1 MDARSFRAL
10 EYAKIINQL
19 TQQAATAVGKER
31 CQGLQPHTDVAHI
44 RQRLAET
51 TQARRLLETVG
62 TPPWG
67 GATDIRP
74 LLQQAKAEATLE
86 PHELLAV
93 GEFVVACRRLLAYF
107 QRSSLEAP
115 ALFQLASPLHDYGE
129 LEGQISHCISDDG
142 QVKPDASNELIRLHH
157 RADTLRER
165 LHNEL
170 EGFVDEYT
178 SRGWLQDPLIVQRSG
193 RWCVP
198 VLTQYQSRFPGIV
211 HDRSGSGATV
221 FMEPTDVVE
230 LGNDL
235 RSTELAIDEEIHRVL
250 GELTLQV
257 AAHCTELSDDIR
269 QIGLLDFIFAKGQL
283 SRAHQ
288 ATEPEITDKDGYIN
302 FNSARHPLLTGEVV
316 PIDLWIGRDFTT
328 LIITGPNTGGKTV
341 TLKTVGLLTLMAQ
354 SGLHVP
360 AEPGTKI
367 SVFDAIY
374 ADIGEE
380 QSIEQSLST
389 FSSHMTQIVKIINRV
404 KSASA
409 GAAGVNALVL
419 LDEIGAGTDP
429 AEGSALARATLEYL
443 HSTGCR
449 TIVTTHY
456 NDLKAFAYAQ
466 DGMQNAAVQF
476 DPESLQPTYQ
486 VVIGH
491 PGPSNAFEIAQHLG
505 LSPTLVHRSQQLL
518 GQRRQDFTE
527 ALQQVHA
534 TQRQL
539 QDQHHQAAQTSRE
552 LEELRQQYRQ
562 RFQQFQEERQQVL
575 AEAYTEADQIIAS
588 AQQQAQEIIQQLQQQ
603 SHHTARSEELRTE
616 LKQARQQLR
625 DAQARQQEQLAEQ
638 LPAPADTEPLET
650 VVPGDH
656 VYVPAFNRQ
665 ATVLEVPDEETA
677 LIQVGN
683 IRIEVNISDLHP
695 SQEPTPPRTPHPGRA
710 VEIRK
715 QMTVDSEIDLRG
727 QTTQEAR
734 QRLEKYLDDVMLAGL
749 LQVRIVHG
757 KGTGALRE
765 AIHDYLRQHAAVRDF
780 RLAAPEAGGE
790 GATEVVL

>member
-31 CQGLQPHTDVAHI
+31 CQGLQPHTDGAHI

-67 GATDIRP
+67 GATDIRA
-74 LLQQAKAEATLE
+74 LLQQATAEATLA
-86 PHELLAV
+86 PHELLTV

-107 QRSSLEAP
+107 ERSSLEAP
-115 ALFQLASPLHDYGE
+115 ALFQLASPLHDHGE

-142 QVKPDASNELIRLHH
+142 QVKPDASDELIRLHH

-170 EGFVDEYT
+170 EGFVNEYS
-178 SRGWLQDPLIVQRSG
+178 SRGWLQEPLIVQRSG

-221 FMEPTDVVE
+221 FMEPTAVVV

-235 RSTELAIDEEIHRVL
+235 RSTELAIEEEIHRVL

-257 AAHCTELSDDIR
+257 AARCAELSDDIR

-316 PIDLWIGRDFTT
+316 PIDLWIGRDFAT

-409 GAAGVNALVL
+409 AGAAGVNALVL

-429 AEGSALARATLEYL
+429 AEGSALARATLEHL

-476 DPESLQPTYQ
+476 DPQSLQPTYQ

-491 PGPSNAFEIAQHLG
+491 PGPSNAFEIAQQLG

-527 ALQQVHA
+527 ALQQVRA

-539 QDQHHQAAQTSRE
+539 HDQHYQAAQTGRE

-575 AEAYTEADQIIAS
+575 SEAYTEADQIIAS

-603 SHHTARSEELRTE
+603 PQHTARSEELRTE
-616 LKQARQQLR
+616 LKQARQQFR
-625 DAQARQQEQLAEQ
+625 DAQVRQQEQLAEQ
-638 LPAPADTEPLET
+638 PPAMADTEPLET
-650 VVPGDH
+650 VVSGDH
-656 VYVPAFNRQ
+656 VYVPAFDRQ

-695 SQEPTPPRTPHPGRA
+695 SQERTPPSPPPARA
-710 VEIRK
+710 LEIRK
-715 QMTVDSEIDLRG
+715 QMTVPNEIHLRG
-727 QTTQEAR
+727 ATVDEALK
-734 QRLEKYLDDVMLAGL
+734 RLEKYLDDVMLAGL
-749 LQVRIVHG
+749 SQVRIVHG

-790 GATEVVL
+790 GATEVSL